1 MRKPRDAIWCLF
13 FCFMAFRSILI
24 EKAVKVNLDLNN
36 IVIRYEDEDYWI
48 QLDEISTLII
58 DDPRCNVSLK
68 LLSKLCEK
76 GINVIFTDDS
86 HMPVGNLTTL
96 YNHSRAVKKIGRQ
109 FNWQNNEKI
118 YLWTEI
124 VKQKILL
131 QIDTLKI
138 LEKNEKIIIMKKLL
152 SEVNSG
158 DSSNREGIVSRIYFK
173 ELFGN
178 QFKRFNEDIINFSLN
193 YIYQIVRSKISQE
206 IVANGYLPT
215 LGICHKSE
223 YNCFNLADD
232 FIEPFRPIMDY
243 FVYQLLESTNEDY
256 LTPALKRS
264 LVNILNEKV
273 IYHDFEYKIHTVIQ
287 FYVQNLLSFLETGE
301 IDKILFPS
309 LIWII

>member
-1 MRKPRDAIWCLF
+1 
-13 FCFMAFRSILI
+13 MAFRSILI